1 MSPELWTLVGA
12 VAVALIAAGS
22 AGYSAKTARSA
33 QRETS
38 ESSPYDAL
46 ASRVVHLENRVESLE
61 HELEATKDRA
71 ARAAAAF
78 RERIHVLMTHIDR
91 LTQYAEILLDVIR
104 LKQIPFVDLPE
115 MPVLPEGKGDTLP

>member
-1 MSPELWTLVGA
+1 MSPEVWTLVGA
-12 VAVALIAAGS
+12 VSVALIAAGS
-22 AGYSAKTARSA
+22 ARNSARTARVA

-61 HELEATKDRA
+61 NELEATKDRA

-78 RERIHVLMTHIDR
+78 RERIHVLMAHIDR

-115 MPVLPEGKGDTLP
+115 MPVLPEEKGDTLP